1 MKSDLTPTCHS
12 IQSSL
17 GKWFDCLRT
26 RGKKVRDE
34 MIEAHWG
41 KVHTR
46 AHVEA
51 STPEDRAE
59 ELRQELLGR
68 LDDVYEIVGAGA
80 GRSDEEATLLTLLPD
95 EHLQQ
100 IADNA
105 EALAA
110 AVMDY
115 ARLARDIQA
124 AKTE

>member
-41 KVHTR
+41 KVHGR
-46 AHVEA
+46 AQVEA

-110 AVMDY
+110 CLMDY

>member
-1 MKSDLTPTCHS
+1 VK
-12 IQSSL
+12 
-17 GKWFDCLRT
+17 
-26 RGKKVRDE
+26 DE
-34 MIEAHWG
+34 MIAAHWG
-41 KVHTR
+41 KVHAR

-95 EHLQQ
+95 EHLEQ

-110 AVMDY
+110 VVMDY